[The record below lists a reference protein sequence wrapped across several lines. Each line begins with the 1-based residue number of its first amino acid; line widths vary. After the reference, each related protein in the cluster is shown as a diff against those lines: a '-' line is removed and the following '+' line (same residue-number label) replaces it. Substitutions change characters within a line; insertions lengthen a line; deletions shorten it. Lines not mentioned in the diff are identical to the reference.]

1 MENTVQNMRRL
12 TNFSPV
18 KTCPYEKE
26 RKEIENG
33 DEEIDVE
40 NESNW
45 KIHVCA
51 STALFVV
58 HF

>member
-1 MENTVQNMRRL
+1 MRRL